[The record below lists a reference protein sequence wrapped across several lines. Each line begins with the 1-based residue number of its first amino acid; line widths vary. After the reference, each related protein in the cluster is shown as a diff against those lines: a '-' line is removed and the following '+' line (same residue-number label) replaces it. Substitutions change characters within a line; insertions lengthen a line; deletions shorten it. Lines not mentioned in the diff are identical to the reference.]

1 MVQDDDEDPFIVSDE
16 CMELQYLIE
25 KTIPSE
31 QSCSVTEYLHR
42 EEEIP
47 VCVDIDGDDW
57 DANFLAQL
65 GGDVGEQEF
74 DKDDDVQEFDE
85 DDDVGKDPTPNVKS
99 FAEAIKA
106 LDDVNLFLESRG
118 CNHEATSVSSVMDS
132 IASAHWSGT
141 KQTTLLDFQA
151 QN

>member
-1 MVQDDDEDPFIVSDE
+1 MLGGSSLGKVKSETISKCFRKAGILQHDTMDVVMHAQDDDEDPFIVSDE

-31 QSCSVTEYLHR
+31 KSCSVTEYLHS

-74 DKDDDVQEFDE
+74 DE
-85 DDDVGKDPTPNVKS
+85 DDDVGEDPTPNVKS
-99 FAEAIKA
+99 FADAIKA
-106 LDDVNLFLESRG
+106 LDDVKLFLESRG
-118 CNHEATSVSSVMDS
+118 
-132 IASAHWSGT
+132 
-141 KQTTLLDFQA
+141 
-151 QN
+151 